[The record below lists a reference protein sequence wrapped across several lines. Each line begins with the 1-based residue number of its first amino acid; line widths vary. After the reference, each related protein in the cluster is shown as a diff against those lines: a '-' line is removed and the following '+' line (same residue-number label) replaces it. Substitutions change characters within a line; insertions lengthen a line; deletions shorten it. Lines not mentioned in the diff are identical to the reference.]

1 MQTFLSSR
9 PARGMLFDRRGDSMV
24 ETVVIIAIVL
34 ATVGGVLYSIFQAL
48 QGNLTDVLNGL

>member
-1 MQTFLSSR
+1 
-9 PARGMLFDRRGDSMV
+9 MLFDRRGDSMV

-48 QGNLTDVLNGL
+48 QVKLTGVQNGL